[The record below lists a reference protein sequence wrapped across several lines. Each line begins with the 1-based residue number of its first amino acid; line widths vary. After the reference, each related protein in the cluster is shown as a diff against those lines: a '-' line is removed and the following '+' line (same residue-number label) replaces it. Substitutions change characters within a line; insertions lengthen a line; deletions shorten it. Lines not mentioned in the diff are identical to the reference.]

1 MNIAKNDVQFY
12 PTPLAFAEKI
22 LSGIDWDK
30 IETVLDPSAGK
41 GDLIEAI
48 IRKRKRASY
57 SSSKSDRN
65 FSVDTI
71 EIDPYLREIF
81 KYNYEKKGKI
91 EPLVKRRNAL
101 CEKAREKSL
110 SDNEKSEKRMLE
122 QEIDVFDCP
131 VRVVHDD
138 FMTFRSFKMY
148 HLIVMNPPFATGD
161 QHLLKALE
169 MQKNGGSIIC
179 ILNADTILNPYT
191 DQRKLLTRLL
201 EKYGAEISYYEDAFV
216 DAERPSAVKVA
227 VVKVSIPYNTEE
239 SDLFI
244 NMQKAIPI
252 EINPDPELHELVG
265 GDDIEIAVHFYNLEV
280 AATTKLIREYYAMIP
295 HMSMAFADPNKE
307 GKDLRANSP
316 MLILTTQGGSASV
329 YDAIH
334 INTYM
339 KMARLKYWSAL
350 FRNEK
355 FTGRLTSGLLQSF
368 REKIDEMAE
377 YEFSIFNVKQMLAEM
392 DAQMRGNVK
401 KEILGLFDTLTEEH
415 SWYPEC
421 ANNIHYFSGWK
432 TNKAHMIGNKSIIP
446 TNGMFSSYSWAHETF
461 CVSKAYDVISDIEK
475 TLNYLDGKR
484 TAEVDLMEILRKAER
499 AGQTRNIPC
508 KYFSIDLF
516 KKGTV
521 HIKYNCPELIE
532 RLNIYAAQDH
542 AWLPPNYG
550 KVQYKDMSGEEK
562 AVVDSFQGEKRYGEV
577 LAKSG
582 YYLSDPCKANSF
594 LAISA

>member
-1 MNIAKNDVQFY
+1 MNITKNDIQFY

-22 LSGIDWDK
+22 LSGIDWEK
-30 IETVLDPSAGK
+30 IETVLEPSAGK
-41 GDLIEAI
+41 GDFVEAI
-48 IRKRKRASY
+48 IRKKKLVSY
-57 SSSKSDRN
+57 RN
-65 FSVDTI
+65 KAFSVDTI
-71 EIDPYLREIF
+71 EIDPYLREILT
-81 KYNYEKKGKI
+81 YNYEKKGKI
-91 EPLVKRRNAL
+91 EPLVKRRDAL
-101 CEKAREKSL
+101 YKKSQEESL
-110 SDNEKSEKRMLE
+110 SENERFEKKMLE
-122 QEIDVFDCP
+122 QEIEVFEYP

-138 FMTFRSFKMY
+138 FLTFRSFKKY
-148 HLIVMNPPFATGD
+148 HLIVMNPPFAMGD

-169 MQKNGGSIIC
+169 MQKNGGSIVC

-191 DQRKLLTRLL
+191 DQRKFLARLL
-201 EKYGAEISYYEDAFV
+201 EKYSAKIDFYEDAFTN
-216 DAERPSAVKVA
+216 AERSSAVKVA
-227 VVKVSIPYNTEE
+227 VVRVSIPDNAEE
-239 SDLFI
+239 SDIFMD
-244 NMQKAIPI
+244 MQKAMPI
-252 EINPDPELHELVG
+252 EMNPDPELHELVG
-265 GDDIEIAVHFYNLEV
+265 GDDVEMAVHFYNLEV
-280 AATTKLIREYYAMIP
+280 SATTKLIREYFAMVP
-295 HMSMAFADPNKE
+295 HMSVAFADPNKE
-307 GKDLRANSP
+307 ERDRYADSP

-329 YDAIH
+329 YDTIN
-334 INTYM
+334 INTYL
-339 KMARLKYWSAL
+339 KMVRFKYWSAL

-368 REKIDEMAE
+368 REKVDEMAE
-377 YEFSIFNVKQMLAEM
+377 YEFSIFNIKQMLAKM

-401 KEILGLFDTLTEEH
+401 EEILGLFDKLTEEH

-421 ANNIHYFSGWK
+421 ANNVHYFSGWK

-446 TNGMFSSYSWAHETF
+446 TNSMFSSYSWAHETF

-484 TAEVDLMEILRKAER
+484 TAEVDLLEILRKAER
-499 AGQTRNIPC
+499 AGQTRNISC

-550 KVQYKDMSGEEK
+550 KVQYKDMSEEEK
-562 AVVDSFQGEKRYGEV
+562 TVVDSFQGEKRYGEV
-577 LAKSG
+577 LNKPG
-582 YYLSDPCKANSF
+582 YYLSDPCKVNSF